1 MQIINHLLYDD
12 NGAPYRFVNS
22 PNYPHNT
29 RLTACDY
36 LIIHYTT
43 GTNPSQTINWFT
55 SPKAMAV
62 AHLLITRQGE
72 IIQFVPFNTVAWHA
86 GNSQWADRTS
96 LNRYSIGIELDNA
109 GRLVRDRNQGPWKR
123 LNITFSDDQVLVAIH
138 KLQTE
143 PMGWEIYPQAQLD
156 ALIQVGKLLKAMYNF
171 IDVLG
176 HDDVS
181 LSGKLDPGPAFDTV
195 GIRNEIMGFRPD
207 QRFVFKNFAPG
218 TVLRTASRERSDATG
233 SLPRGREVAVID
245 THRNW
250 VQVQQVLPDN
260 ILGSLTGWMLERSLK
275 RMRTLA

>member
-12 NGAPYRFVNS
+12 NSAPYRFINS
-22 PNYPHNT
+22 PNYRRNT

-62 AHLLITRQGE
+62 AHLLITREGE
-72 IIQFVPFNTVAWHA
+72 IIQFVPFNIVAWHA
-86 GNSQWADRTS
+86 GYSQWADRTS

-109 GRLVRDRNQGPWKR
+109 GRLVRDGMLWKR
-123 LNITFSDDQVLVAIH
+123 ISNTFTDDQVMEAIH

-143 PMGWEIYPQAQLD
+143 KMGWEKYPQAQLD
-156 ALIQVGKLLKAMYNF
+156 ALREVSKLLKATYNF

-195 GIRNEIMGFRPD
+195 GFRNEIMGFQTD
-207 QRFVFKNFAPG
+207 QRFVFKNFRPG
-218 TVLRTASRERSDATG
+218 TVLRTNPKERSGATG
-233 SLPRGREVAVID
+233 SLPSGRQVVVID
-245 THRNW
+245 SYRNW
-250 VQVQQVLPDN
+250 VQVQQILPDN
-260 ILGSLTGWMLERSLK
+260 TLGSLKGWMPERSLK
-275 RMRTLA
+275 RLHMLT